1 MVFKAAAEPS
11 EPSEPKAIVSHL
23 ELNEDRKILHQIQ
36 HFNWIFW
43 AFYSVKI
50 QLYKNWVDD
59 AYESNIPISRF
70 FRFSYDK
77 LLQISDF
84 FE

>member
-23 ELNEDRKILHQIQ
+23 GLNEDRKIIHQIQ
-36 HFNWIFW
+36 YFKWILR

-50 QLYKNWVDD
+50 QLYKKWVDD
-59 AYESNIPISRF
+59 AYESNIPIYRF
-70 FRFSYDK
+70 VAIF
-77 LLQISDF
+77 L
-84 FE
+84 

>member
-36 HFNWIFW
+36 HFKWILG

-50 QLYKNWVDD
+50 QLYKKWVDD
-59 AYESNIPISRF
+59 AYEYNVPISRF
-70 FRFSYDK
+70 FPIF
-77 LLQISDF
+77 L
-84 FE
+84 

>member
-36 HFNWIFW
+36 HFKWILG

-50 QLYKNWVDD
+50 QLYKNWVDG
-59 AYESNIPISRF
+59 AYEYKFPISRF
-70 FRFSYDK
+70 FPIF
-77 LLQISDF
+77 L
-84 FE
+84 